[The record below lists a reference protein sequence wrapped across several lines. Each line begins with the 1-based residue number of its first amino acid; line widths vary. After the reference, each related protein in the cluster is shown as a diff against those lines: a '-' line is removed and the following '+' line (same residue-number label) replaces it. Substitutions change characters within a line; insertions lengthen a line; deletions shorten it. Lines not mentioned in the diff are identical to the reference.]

1 VYIPKRKPGV
11 ILIKIS
17 YDFGI
22 ILFVRLRRSLSPY
35 KECLFLRFSA
45 IFQNNMESLTLTGPQ
60 MWSLNRLVSGR
71 KRVLSLRKETI
82 HLLLSVSLDKKKL
95 NSNIQDFMH
104 FKGFQFQIVRRRAS
118 SYPSRVIIKWWVTL
132 TSYLQWLSGWHDMIA
147 RSVETPGSKS
157 YQRWSVICM
166 LLLLASFCY
175 HRWSKPL
182 LPTWLQIRTEVDC
195 ELRPQQFYLE
205 INHPGGIT
213 QPLREVN
220 N

>member
-1 VYIPKRKPGV
+1 MYIPKRKPGV

-82 HLLLSVSLDKKKL
+82 HLLLSVSLDKK
-95 NSNIQDFMH
+95 N
-104 FKGFQFQIVRRRAS
+104 
-118 SYPSRVIIKWWVTL
+118 
-132 TSYLQWLSGWHDMIA
+132 
-147 RSVETPGSKS
+147 
-157 YQRWSVICM
+157 
-166 LLLLASFCY
+166 
-175 HRWSKPL
+175 
-182 LPTWLQIRTEVDC
+182 
-195 ELRPQQFYLE
+195 
-205 INHPGGIT
+205 
-213 QPLREVN
+213 
-220 N
+220 